1 MQRVGLVIPCY
12 NEQKRLRQDAFVA
25 LVARLEHLDLWMVN
39 DGSTDGTLE
48 MLQALEAAHPG
59 RIKAIDQQPNGGKA
73 AAVRTGL
80 RAAIEQ
86 GYPVVGFWDA
96 DLATPLDAIP
106 ELLAYLSAE
115 PAIDVVIG
123 SRVQLLG
130 RHIKRRASRHYA
142 GRVFATMASLLLQMP
157 VYDTQCGAKFFRV
170 NDTLR
175 QSLEDPFDTRW
186 IFDVE
191 LFARMVDLRRRQ
203 GLPELGDAMVEHPLR
218 VWEDVDG
225 SKVRAKDFP
234 LAFRDLVRIQL
245 ARRRGA

>member
-12 NEQKRLRQDAFVA
+12 NEQKRLQQDAFVA
-25 LVARLEHLDLWMVN
+25 LVDRHRDLDLWMVN

-48 MLQALEAAHPG
+48 MIEKLERAHPG
-59 RIKAIDQQPNGGKA
+59 RIRAIDQQPNGGKA

-80 RAAIEQ
+80 LAAI
-86 GYPVVGFWDA
+86 GHGHAIVGFWDA

-106 ELLAYLSAE
+106 ELLAYLEQE
-115 PAIDVVIG
+115 PEVDVVIG

-130 RHIKRRASRHYA
+130 RRIRRRASRHYA
-142 GRVFATMASLLLQMP
+142 GRVFATMASLLLEMP

-175 QSLEDPFDTRW
+175 QALEAPFDTRW

-191 LFARMVDLRRRQ
+191 LFARMVDLRRFH

-225 SKVRAKDFP
+225 SKVRPKDFP

-245 ARRRGA
+245 ARRRGR